1 MMERRM
7 MRDKKKFPEHLDD
20 AVCRCIS
27 VLTNSTIQITGGCRN
42 PLNPA
47 V

>member
-7 MRDKKKFPEHLDD
+7 KRDKKFSEHLND

-27 VLTNSTIQITGGCRN
+27 VLTESTIQITAGCRN